1 MKGWIIPIC
10 IVCLLLTGA
19 SQIELGYAQQN
30 TNPQQEHVSPNSD
43 DQSAEKDP
51 TQLGSIRTF
60 WKLTEKGGQ
69 IRWAIFAV
77 LFLGI
82 FVIVMK
88 IIELILDRTKSKKL
102 AMADFRGLS
111 FAELKA
117 LVDSQPE
124 SLFSKL
130 FYMMIKVF
138 STTKSA
144 EGFREEIGSYLQLQ
158 QDSFNTFKARMAFL
172 SDTAGALGLLG
183 TVWGIFVTFFGGNVD
198 NQLILSGMGIAL
210 ITTLMGLVVSII
222 LNLCATE
229 IFSFFNKRMDLLA
242 SKGDEFRLRLM
253 EIQQESQPVET
264 IYEAQPMMEDFAATP
279 KVQKELQPTT
289 TTEGSEDNKPV
300 ELRILDGNGQTSRVM
315 TKLRKPLLVSVIG
328 KGGSKLKGIPVRF
341 EVNDNS
347 GKLNGEFSVTEQK
360 TDNQGKTS
368 ISWTLGPKT
377 GKQRVTVSTDGI
389 ERETFI
395 ADAIAAPPTLLRII
409 QGNHQSANIN
419 QELTEPFSVALFDQF
434 ENHVAD
440 HEVTFEVSMGN
451 GHLSGGKR
459 KITTRTDANGQ
470 ISVKLEL
477 GPTPGFNSVKVS
489 AKDLKETIE
498 FQAMAQ

>member
-144 EGFREEIGSYLQLQ
+144 EGFREEIGNYLRLQ

-198 NQLILSGMGIAL
+198 NQLI
-210 ITTLMGLVVSII
+210 
-222 LNLCATE
+222 
-229 IFSFFNKRMDLLA
+229 IFLYHLYY
-242 SKGDEFRLRLM
+242 
-253 EIQQESQPVET
+253 
-264 IYEAQPMMEDFAATP
+264 IYP
-279 KVQKELQPTT
+279 
-289 TTEGSEDNKPV
+289 
-300 ELRILDGNGQTSRVM
+300 
-315 TKLRKPLLVSVIG
+315 
-328 KGGSKLKGIPVRF
+328 
-341 EVNDNS
+341 
-347 GKLNGEFSVTEQK
+347 
-360 TDNQGKTS
+360 
-368 ISWTLGPKT
+368 
-377 GKQRVTVSTDGI
+377 
-389 ERETFI
+389 
-395 ADAIAAPPTLLRII
+395 
-409 QGNHQSANIN
+409 
-419 QELTEPFSVALFDQF
+419 
-434 ENHVAD
+434 
-440 HEVTFEVSMGN
+440 
-451 GHLSGGKR
+451 
-459 KITTRTDANGQ
+459 
-470 ISVKLEL
+470 
-477 GPTPGFNSVKVS
+477 
-489 AKDLKETIE
+489 
-498 FQAMAQ
+498 